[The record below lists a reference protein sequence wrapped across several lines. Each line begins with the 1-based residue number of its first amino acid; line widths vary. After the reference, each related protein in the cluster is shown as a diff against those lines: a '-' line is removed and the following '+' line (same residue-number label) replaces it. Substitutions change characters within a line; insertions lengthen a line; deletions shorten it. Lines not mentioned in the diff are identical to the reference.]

1 MNVSSLKE
9 QLLDF
14 LKERSVCRGTFTL
27 ASGAQ
32 SDLYI
37 DAKQT
42 TQDPRGAI
50 LVGRVGWELVKGVA
64 RDLSVRVD
72 SIGGLTMGAD
82 PIAASIGIFAH
93 LEDPSSELQTFV
105 VRKKTKAHG
114 RLKLI
119 EGNFARGHS
128 VVIVDDV
135 ITTGGSTLQ
144 AVDAIE
150 GAFAASYYVE
160 PTLTEDLDI
169 LVSFETASAQTKSEI
184 IVLDPLFSYLKKKG
198 YEEFRKE
205 GIVIEGWPVQFIP
218 VANDLD
224 AEALASAREVHIDE
238 MGGSVRTRVLS
249 PEHIVA
255 ICLRVGRAK
264 YFIRI
269 SQFLGENVPD
279 LPLLCSILHRH
290 GLAESWRTFCL
301 RNNISDPCI
310 PYPKA

>member
-1 MNVSSLKE
+1 MNVPSLKE
-9 QLLDF
+9 QLLKI

-93 LEDPSSELQTFV
+93 LENPSSELQTFV
-105 VRKKTKAHG
+105 VRKGAKAHG

-119 EGNFARGHS
+119 EGNFVRGHS

-150 GAFAASYYVE
+150 GAGGRIAFVLVLVDREEGGRENIEKRGHKVVPIFTRA
-160 PTLTEDLDI
+160 DLVGTDVGQRSHI
-169 LVSFETASAQTKSEI
+169 A
-184 IVLDPLFSYLKKKG
+184 
-198 YEEFRKE
+198 
-205 GIVIEGWPVQFIP
+205 
-218 VANDLD
+218 VA
-224 AEALASAREVHIDE
+224 
-238 MGGSVRTRVLS
+238 
-249 PEHIVA
+249 
-255 ICLRVGRAK
+255 
-264 YFIRI
+264 
-269 SQFLGENVPD
+269 
-279 LPLLCSILHRH
+279 
-290 GLAESWRTFCL
+290 
-301 RNNISDPCI
+301 
-310 PYPKA
+310 

>member
-1 MNVSSLKE
+1 VNVSSLKE

-105 VRKKTKAHG
+105 VRKGAKAHG

-144 AVDAIE
+144 AIDAIE
-150 GAFAASYYVE
+150 GAGGRVAFVLVLVDREEGGRENIEKRGHKVVPIFTRA
-160 PTLTEDLDI
+160 DLIGTDAGQRSHI
-169 LVSFETASAQTKSEI
+169 A
-184 IVLDPLFSYLKKKG
+184 
-198 YEEFRKE
+198 
-205 GIVIEGWPVQFIP
+205 
-218 VANDLD
+218 VA
-224 AEALASAREVHIDE
+224 
-238 MGGSVRTRVLS
+238 
-249 PEHIVA
+249 
-255 ICLRVGRAK
+255 
-264 YFIRI
+264 
-269 SQFLGENVPD
+269 
-279 LPLLCSILHRH
+279 
-290 GLAESWRTFCL
+290 
-301 RNNISDPCI
+301 
-310 PYPKA
+310 

>member
-1 MNVSSLKE
+1 MNRTSVVAALSDLRLNASSLKE
-9 QLLDF
+9 QLLEI
-14 LKERSVCRGTFTL
+14 LKEKSVCRGTFTL

-93 LEDPSSELQTFV
+93 LENPSSELQTFV

-119 EGNFARGHS
+119 EGNFADGHS

-150 GAFAASYYVE
+150 GAGGRVAFVLVLVDREEGGRENIEKRGHKVVPIFTRA
-160 PTLTEDLDI
+160 DLVGTDAGRRSHI
-169 LVSFETASAQTKSEI
+169 A
-184 IVLDPLFSYLKKKG
+184 
-198 YEEFRKE
+198 
-205 GIVIEGWPVQFIP
+205 
-218 VANDLD
+218 VA
-224 AEALASAREVHIDE
+224 
-238 MGGSVRTRVLS
+238 
-249 PEHIVA
+249 
-255 ICLRVGRAK
+255 
-264 YFIRI
+264 
-269 SQFLGENVPD
+269 
-279 LPLLCSILHRH
+279 
-290 GLAESWRTFCL
+290 
-301 RNNISDPCI
+301 
-310 PYPKA
+310 

>member
-1 MNVSSLKE
+1 VSSLKE
-9 QLLDF
+9 QLLEI

-50 LVGRVGWELVKGVA
+50 LVGRVGWELVKVVA

-93 LEDPSSELQTFV
+93 LENPSNELQTFV
-105 VRKKTKAHG
+105 VRKGAKAHG

-150 GAFAASYYVE
+150 GAGGRVAFVLVLVDREEGGRENIEKRGHKVVPIFTRA
-160 PTLTEDLDI
+160 DLVGTDAGQRSHI
-169 LVSFETASAQTKSEI
+169 A
-184 IVLDPLFSYLKKKG
+184 
-198 YEEFRKE
+198 
-205 GIVIEGWPVQFIP
+205 
-218 VANDLD
+218 VA
-224 AEALASAREVHIDE
+224 
-238 MGGSVRTRVLS
+238 
-249 PEHIVA
+249 
-255 ICLRVGRAK
+255 
-264 YFIRI
+264 
-269 SQFLGENVPD
+269 
-279 LPLLCSILHRH
+279 
-290 GLAESWRTFCL
+290 
-301 RNNISDPCI
+301 
-310 PYPKA
+310 

>member
-1 MNVSSLKE
+1 VSSLKE
-9 QLLDF
+9 QLLEI
-14 LKERSVCRGTFTL
+14 LKEKSVCRGTFTL

-50 LVGRVGWELVKGVA
+50 LVGRVGWELVKRVA
-64 RDLSVRVD
+64 GDLNVGVD

-93 LEDPSSELQTFV
+93 LENPSSELQTFV
-105 VRKKTKAHG
+105 VRKETKAHG

-150 GAFAASYYVE
+150 AAGGKIAFV
-160 PTLTEDLDI
+160 
-169 LVSFETASAQTKSEI
+169 
-184 IVLDPLFSYLKKKG
+184 IVLVDR
-198 YEEFRKE
+198 EEGGRE
-205 GIVIEGWPVQFIP
+205 NIEKRGHKVVPIFTR
-218 VANDLD
+218 ADLIGKD
-224 AEALASAREVHIDE
+224 AGRRSHIAAD
-238 MGGSVRTRVLS
+238 
-249 PEHIVA
+249 
-255 ICLRVGRAK
+255 
-264 YFIRI
+264 
-269 SQFLGENVPD
+269 
-279 LPLLCSILHRH
+279 
-290 GLAESWRTFCL
+290 
-301 RNNISDPCI
+301 
-310 PYPKA
+310 